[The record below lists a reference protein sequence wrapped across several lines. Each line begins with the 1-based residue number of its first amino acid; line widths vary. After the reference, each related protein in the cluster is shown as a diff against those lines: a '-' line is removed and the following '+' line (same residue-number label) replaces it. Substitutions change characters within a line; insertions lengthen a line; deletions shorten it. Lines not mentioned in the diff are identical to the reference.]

1 MSVMLV
7 VAVFV
12 VFILAD
18 YFVLQYR
25 ARRGAVAPERELVVA
40 PDQEVSSAL
49 AGAPPVEPVWVAGY
63 QLPEELS
70 YHRGHTWARAIGPD
84 TVLIGVDDFARKL
97 IGPIRALNLPKVGS
111 WLRQG
116 GTGFAV
122 QVNGRGAELIA
133 PIDGEVVEINPALSS
148 QPSLVSD
155 DPYGRGWVMKLRA
168 SDLGR
173 SMQNML
179 SGSLAYKWMEDSRER
194 LQMQLMALSGSV
206 LQDGGE
212 PVADFARHLEDDD
225 WQQLIHELLLT

>member
-12 VFILAD
+12 AFILAD
-18 YFVLQYR
+18 YLVGQYR
-25 ARRGAVAPERELVVA
+25 GRRGVVVRERNPFVVTEPA
-40 PDQEVSSAL
+40 ATARL
-49 AGAPPVEPVWVAGY
+49 TGAPPVDPVWVAGY

-70 YHRGHTWARAIGPD
+70 YHRGHTWARVIGPD

-97 IGPIRALNLPKVGS
+97 IGPIRALKIPKVGS

-116 GTGFAV
+116 GKGFAV
-122 QVNGRGAELIA
+122 QVNGRGAELVA
-133 PIDGEVVEINPALSS
+133 PIDGEVIEINPALAG

-155 DPYGRGWVMKLRA
+155 DPYGRGWVMRLRA
-168 SDLGR
+168 TDLGR
-173 SMQNML
+173 TMQNML
-179 SGSLAYKWMEDSRER
+179 SGSLAHKWMEDSRER

-212 PVADFARHLEDDD
+212 PVADFARDLEDDD

>member
-18 YFVLQYR
+18 YFVGQYR
-25 ARRGAVAPERELVVA
+25 ARRGVAVAKMDPAVAPEATVA
-40 PDQEVSSAL
+40 AAL

-84 TVLIGVDDFARKL
+84 TVLIGLDDFARKL
-97 IGPIRALNLPKVGS
+97 IGPIRALTLPKVGS

-116 GTGFAV
+116 GTGFGV
-122 QVNGRGAELIA
+122 QVNGRGAGLLA
-133 PIDGEVVEINPALSS
+133 PIDGEVLEINPALVS

-168 SDLGR
+168 SDLNR
-173 SMQNML
+173 TMQNML
-179 SGSLAYKWMEDSRER
+179 SGSLANKWMEDSRER

>member
-18 YFVLQYR
+18 YLVGQYR
-25 ARRGAVAPERELVVA
+25 GRRGLVVPERNPFVA
-40 PDQEVSSAL
+40 TEPAATVAL
-49 AGAPPVEPVWVAGY
+49 TGAPPVEPVWVAGY
-63 QLPEELS
+63 QVPEELS
-70 YHRGHTWARAIGPD
+70 YHRGHTWARAVGPD
-84 TVLIGVDDFARKL
+84 TVLIGIDDFARKL
-97 IGPIRALNLPKVGS
+97 IGPIRALKIPKVGS

-116 GTGFAV
+116 GKGFAV
-122 QVNGRGAELIA
+122 QVNGRGAELVA
-133 PIDGEVVEINPALSS
+133 PIDGEVIEINPALVG

-168 SDLGR
+168 TDLGR
-173 SMQNML
+173 TMQNML
-179 SGSLAYKWMEDSRER
+179 SGSLAHKWMEDSRER

-212 PVADFARHLEDDD
+212 PVADFARDLEDDD

>member
-18 YFVLQYR
+18 YFVGQYR
-25 ARRGAVAPERELVVA
+25 LRRGAGVPERDSVVAPEIAARA
-40 PDQEVSSAL
+40 AL

-97 IGPIRALNLPKVGS
+97 LGPIRALKLPKVGS

-116 GTGFAV
+116 GTGFGV
-122 QVNGRGAELIA
+122 QVNGRGAELVA
-133 PIDGEVVEINPALSS
+133 PIDGEVIEINPALWS

-173 SMQNML
+173 TMQNML
-179 SGSLAYKWMEDSRER
+179 SGSLAHKWIEDSRER

-212 PVADFARHLEDDD
+212 PVADFARHLDDDD
-225 WQQLIHELLLT
+225 WHQLIHELLLT

>member
-18 YFVLQYR
+18 YLVGQYR
-25 ARRGAVAPERELVVA
+25 GRRGLVVPERNPFVA
-40 PDQEVSSAL
+40 TEPAATVAL
-49 AGAPPVEPVWVAGY
+49 TGAPPVEPVWVAGY
-63 QLPEELS
+63 QVPEELS
-70 YHRGHTWARAIGPD
+70 YHRGHTWARAVGPD
-84 TVLIGVDDFARKL
+84 TVLIGIDDFARKL
-97 IGPIRALNLPKVGS
+97 IGPIRA
-111 WLRQG
+111 
-116 GTGFAV
+116 
-122 QVNGRGAELIA
+122 AELVA
-133 PIDGEVVEINPALSS
+133 PIDGEVIEINPALVG

-168 SDLGR
+168 TDLGR
-173 SMQNML
+173 TMQNML
-179 SGSLAYKWMEDSRER
+179 SGSLAHKWMEDSRER

-212 PVADFARHLEDDD
+212 PVADFARDLEDDD

>member
-18 YFVLQYR
+18 YLVGHYR
-25 ARRGAVAPERELVVA
+25 ARRGAMIPERKPVVAPESAVA
-40 PDQEVSSAL
+40 GAL

-70 YHRGHTWARAIGPD
+70 YHRGHTWARPIGPD
-84 TVLIGVDDFARKL
+84 TVLVGVDDFARKL
-97 IGPIRALNLPKVGS
+97 IGPIRALKLPKVGS

-116 GTGFAV
+116 GKGFAV
-122 QVNGRGAELIA
+122 QVNGRGAELVA
-133 PIDGEVVEINPALSS
+133 PIDGEVVEINPALSG

-168 SDLGR
+168 ADLGR

-179 SGSLAYKWMEDSRER
+179 NGSLAHRWTEDSRER

-212 PVADFARHLEDDD
+212 PVADFARHLADDD
-225 WQQLIHELLLT
+225 WQQLTHDLLLS